1 MKMKLVAV
9 LMVILAILIGIVPQF
24 TTCASQG
31 RSLTLADGRQVPMKC
46 HWTGQAEI
54 AVAAPLLIAGGLLAT
69 AKRKETVRMVSI
81 GAAVLGLAVIALP
94 TLLVGVCG
102 NPEMICNAVMKPTL
116 ILMGGTV
123 TALSLFG
130 VVQSVRIKEEGAWA
144 VTG

>member
-1 MKMKLVAV
+1 MKMKFVAV

-69 AKRKETVRMVSI
+69 SKRKETVRVVSS

-116 ILMGGTV
+116 ILMGGSV

-130 VVQSVRIKEEGAWA
+130 VVQSMRFKEEAAWA